1 MTNRRGL
8 RLLALGLPLALL
20 APAAAHAE
28 TVVTDDTVGDVVKA
42 NWEQRDLSEP
52 AMVPAPDEVSTDIVR
67 TVVAHGTRR
76 LSLTVR
82 FREIARVNDQST
94 FARIRTS
101 DRGAFDLGL
110 DKERGSRATVSL
122 GTPQGDVDCQGLR
135 GAIDR
140 GADRVVFSVP
150 TTCLGDPRWVRLGV
164 GATGVSWPPEGQDQ
178 MNFDLFADIAGRPTF
193 ANEPPVLGPR
203 VHRG

>member
-1 MTNRRGL
+1 MTYRLGL
-8 RLLALGLPLALL
+8 RLLALALPPALL
-20 APAAAHAE
+20 APAAAYAE
-28 TVVTDDTVGDVVKA
+28 KAVTDDAVGDVVKA

-67 TVVAHGTRR
+67 TVVAHGARR
-76 LSLTVR
+76 LTLTVH
-82 FREIARVNDQST
+82 FRDVARVNDQST

-101 DRGAFDLGL
+101 DRRAFDLGL

-122 GTPQGDVDCQGLR
+122 GTPHGDVDCQGLH

-140 GADRVVFSVP
+140 DGDLVAFSVP
-150 TTCLGDPRWVRLGV
+150 TACLGNPRWVRLGV
-164 GATGVSWPPEGQDQ
+164 GAIGVSWPPEGDDQ
-178 MNFDLFADIAGRPTF
+178 MDFDLFADIGGRPTF